1 MPAFS
6 DDYGSANDPAAYS
19 ATDPANSPAANVLGG
34 FAQALHLL
42 EFDQIRL
49 RLAGFARTVLGRER
63 ALALTPTA
71 ELMEVVARQQET
83 DEARRFLD
91 LGGSLEF
98 GPGVDLREYVQQAM
112 LGGMLRGAELN
123 EIRELAR
130 AAGYDR
136 SQVHHRED
144 LPLLAGLAGNLP
156 DLSNLEQSIRSAISP
171 AGEILDDASPNLR
184 QLRRD
189 SRSAYQQ
196 LNEVMQ
202 RSLRRY
208 QRREVVQ
215 EPIITQRNGR
225 LVLLIKAE
233 FKSQAPGIV
242 HDVSDSGATVFIE
255 PLPAIET
262 GNHWRETR
270 LAEEREEERV
280 LRSLAA
286 QVGQAGHDLE
296 LTLDLLARLDLAMAK
311 GRYSIDRRAAAPV
324 IIHPANAHPANAHP
338 ANAHPENIRP
348 DGAHTDGAPP
358 RRLRLS
364 GARHPLLTERVV
376 PINLELGG
384 ENGVMVITGP
394 NAGGK
399 TVALKTVGLLA
410 LMAHAGLHVPA
421 EQAEFPL
428 LDGIYSDIGDQQ
440 SIEQSLSTFS
450 SHIQNLRSILEQV
463 TPNSLVLI
471 DELGTSTD
479 PEEGSALAQA
489 ILGHFRQ
496 HGVLTIATTHHRGVA
511 RHVQEQPGMIN
522 ASVDLEPGTLEPTYR
537 ITLGLP
543 GRSYALTIADRLG
556 LTPEIIA
563 QARSLM
569 SPSLL
574 VTDDLIQELQ
584 EERAVVE
591 QLRRESDELLAQA
604 RTQQAEVEARLTSVE
619 SARLE
624 LIEEARLELQ
634 NRIGGLLSQLQQA
647 ERAVQLAEE
656 ARAARLG
663 RERRSGPGAGN
674 ASYRPEDFPGVGI
687 GLGMELDS
695 GLGLDSGLD
704 SGLDAAALQEQQ
716 AQLAQAR
723 REISSTQW
731 QPIEVKRIPW
741 QERLRSGDRVYIRG
755 IPRPVEVITPPDR
768 EEHVEV
774 LLGTMRARIPMYQLE
789 RPADSGLLTEG
800 SGERPAG
807 PTAERPPEPSD
818 TGSGSGSNLNSNFGA
833 GADPASPGVRFRHN
847 RDAGVYYR
855 RPSPRQVKTDLDLR
869 GQRVDAALEQ
879 VENLLNQAALSGVPQ
894 IRIIH
899 GHGTGALRRAV
910 REYLHGHPLVASAG
924 SDGDGSND
932 GATLVELK

>member
-1 MPAFS
+1 MPDFS
-6 DDYGSANDPAAYS
+6 DDYGSDNDPAAYS
-19 ATDPANSPAANVLGG
+19 ATDPANSLAANVLGG

-49 RLAGFARTVLGRER
+49 RLAGFARTLLGRER

-324 IIHPANAHPANAHP
+324 IIHPANAHPDNVP
-338 ANAHPENIRP
+338 PENIRP
-348 DGAHTDGAPP
+348 DGAHAHTDGAPP

-376 PINLELGG
+376 PINLELSG

-496 HGVLTIATTHHRGVA
+496 RGVLTIATTHHRGVA

-556 LTPEIIA
+556 LTPEIIE

-604 RTQQAEVEARLTSVE
+604 RAQQVEVEARFTSVE

-634 NRIGGLLSQLQQA
+634 NRIGDLLSQLQQA

-656 ARAARLG
+656 ARVARLG
-663 RERRSGPGAGN
+663 RERRSGPGAGD
-674 ASYRPEDFPGVGI
+674 ASYRPEDSPGSE
-687 GLGMELDS
+687 MDS
-695 GLGLDSGLD
+695 E
-704 SGLDAAALQEQQ
+704 LDAAALQERQ

-800 SGERPAG
+800 SGERPAS
-807 PTAERPPEPSD
+807 PTAERPPEPPD
-818 TGSGSGSNLNSNFGA
+818 TGSGSDSNLNSRA